1 MSEKFN
7 ELIELIISEENDQAK
22 ELFHEIIVDKSR
34 SIYESLIDEEEV
46 VDEDE
51 EVDESE
57 EVVEE
62 TDEEIDESDFDES
75 DFDEEL
81 GGDAAEEM
89 IDDISA
95 DEEGLALEAHDGE
108 EEMEDRVVDLED
120 ALDELKA
127 EFEKIMGGDEEEMDM
142 DGEEEPEMDMDMDM
156 DADEEPEMDMDA
168 EEEDEMEETFV
179 REYTEKAPA
188 AVTSEPS
195 SVNKHSTVASKNDMG
210 GKAAS
215 SSGGENSGSKAATAK
230 VHDAGNVNKPG
241 AKVKPVAA
249 PKPKATA

>member
-34 SIYESLIDEEEV
+34 SIYESLIDEDEV

-51 EVDESE
+51 EVDES
-57 EVVEE
+57 
-62 TDEEIDESDFDES
+62 DEDLEES

-81 GGDAAEEM
+81 GGDAAEDM

-95 DEEGLALEAHDGE
+95 DEEGLALEDEHED

-127 EFEKIMGGDEEEMDM
+127 EFEQLMCGDDEGEEEMDM
-142 DGEEEPEMDMDMDM
+142 DMEPEMDDM
-156 DADEEPEMDMDA
+156 EMDMEP
-168 EEEDEMEETFV
+168 EEEEEEEMDETFV
-179 REYTEKAPA
+179 REYTEKVAAPSN
-188 AVTSEPS
+188 SEEGEKASGPVGNAKSKPHNGEAKPAS
-195 SVNKHSTVASKNDMG
+195 SPGTAEKGMTPP
-210 GKAAS
+210 KAA
-215 SSGGENSGSKAATAK
+215 KQTK
-230 VHDAGNVNKPG
+230 VAGNVD
-241 AKVKPVAA
+241 AKQSAV
-249 PKPKATA
+249 

>member
-34 SIYESLIDEEEV
+34 SIYESLIDEDEV

-51 EVDESE
+51 EVDES
-57 EVVEE
+57 
-62 TDEEIDESDFDES
+62 DEDLEES

-81 GGDAAEEM
+81 GGDAAEDM

-95 DEEGLALEAHDGE
+95 DEEGLALEDEHED

-127 EFEKIMGGDEEEMDM
+127 EFEKLMGDDEGEEEMDM
-142 DGEEEPEMDMDMDM
+142 GPEMDMDEPEMDMDP
-156 DADEEPEMDMDA
+156 EEEEMDEA
-168 EEEDEMEETFV
+168 EEMDETFV

>member
-34 SIYESLIDEEEV
+34 SIYESLIDEDEV

-51 EVDESE
+51 EVDES
-57 EVVEE
+57 
-62 TDEEIDESDFDES
+62 DEDLEES

-81 GGDAAEEM
+81 GGDAAEDM

-95 DEEGLALEAHDGE
+95 DEEGLALEDEHED

-127 EFEKIMGGDEEEMDM
+127 EFEQLMGGDDEGEEEMDM
-142 DGEEEPEMDMDMDM
+142 DMEPEMDDM
-156 DADEEPEMDMDA
+156 EMDMEP
-168 EEEDEMEETFV
+168 EEEEEEEEMDETFV
-179 REYTEKAPA
+179 REYTEKIAAPSN
-188 AVTSEPS
+188 SEEGE
-195 SVNKHSTVASKNDMG
+195 KASGPVGNAKSKPHNG
-210 GKAAS
+210 EAKAAMS
-215 SSGGENSGSKAATAK
+215 PGTAETGMTPPKAAKQTK
-230 VHDAGNVNKPG
+230 VAGNVN
-241 AKVKPVAA
+241 AKQSKV
-249 PKPKATA
+249 